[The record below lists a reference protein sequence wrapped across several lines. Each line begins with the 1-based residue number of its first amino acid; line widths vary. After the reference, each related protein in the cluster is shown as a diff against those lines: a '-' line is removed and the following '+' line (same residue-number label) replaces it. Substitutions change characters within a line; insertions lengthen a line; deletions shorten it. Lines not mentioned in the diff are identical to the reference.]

1 MQKKEKRT
9 IGQSNYGETLKTD
22 QVIRILIFWQSN
34 TKNDYKI
41 GENSLL
47 NKKHFE
53 YITSNNSL

>member
-1 MQKKEKRT
+1 M
-9 IGQSNYGETLKTD
+9 NF
-22 QVIRILIFWQSN
+22 IFWQSN